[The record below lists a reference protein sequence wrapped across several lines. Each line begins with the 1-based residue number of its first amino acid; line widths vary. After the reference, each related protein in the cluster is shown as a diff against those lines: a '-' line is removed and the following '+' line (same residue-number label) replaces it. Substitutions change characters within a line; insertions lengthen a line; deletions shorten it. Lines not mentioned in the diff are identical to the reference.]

1 MAFAH
6 ITAKQPKCWPDNC
19 LLIPFLS
26 LVDVFTIADIDD
38 ENCVSNSLLQVW
50 KLRFGHEAKLLFRL
64 SIQGLKFVFSL
75 ALISYLNR

>member
-26 LVDVFTIADIDD
+26 LVDVVTVADIDD
-38 ENCVSNSLLQVW
+38 ENCVSNSLLQIL
-50 KLRFGHEAKLLFRL
+50 KLRFGHEV
-64 SIQGLKFVFSL
+64 KFCSDFEHRVGQDFEVEVQ
-75 ALISYLNR
+75 ATF